1 MPRFCHGATESRW
14 AAARLTTRCGGGA
27 ALTTRAAGGGL
38 GVAERAAAALAE
50 LAEED
55 TYADRRPAVREGHL
69 CYPATRRWTARGR
82 DSSLRRCPHGLV
94 SGRLA
99 FPAMAVAPGDRTT
112 TLMPLRGVDPRR
124 RRS

>member
-50 LAEED
+50 LAEEY

-82 DSSLRRCPHGLV
+82 DSSLDGAPMAWCLDGLL
-94 SGRLA
+94 S
-99 FPAMAVAPGDRTT
+99 
-112 TLMPLRGVDPRR
+112 LRWRWPQETGQPR
-124 RRS
+124 